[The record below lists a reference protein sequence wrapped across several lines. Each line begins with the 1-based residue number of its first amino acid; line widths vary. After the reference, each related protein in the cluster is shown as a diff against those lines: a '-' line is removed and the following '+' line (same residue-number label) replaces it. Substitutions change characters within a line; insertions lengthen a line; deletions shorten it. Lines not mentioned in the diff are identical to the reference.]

1 MIVIYFVDIDC
12 IVDRLN
18 FLFII
23 EGKDYGV

>member
-23 EGKDYGV
+23 EGKDCGV